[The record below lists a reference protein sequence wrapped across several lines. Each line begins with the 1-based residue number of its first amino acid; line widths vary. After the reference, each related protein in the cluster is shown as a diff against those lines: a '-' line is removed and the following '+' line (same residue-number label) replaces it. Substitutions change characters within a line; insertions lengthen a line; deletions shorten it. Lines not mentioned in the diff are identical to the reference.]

1 MLPAKLN
8 DLLASVECA
17 NLYEFLKL
25 DPSATPEELSAAAQ
39 KEFDRIQNKGL
50 RGGKWDARKE
60 LTGLCKSIFGDSRT
74 KKEYDRA
81 QQETAA
87 RGKPDD
93 RAASTREFDEETA
106 LLESGWDLVRQGRVE
121 ETLVLAKRLTG
132 DHGAYSRLRL
142 TVAELMIS
150 RERYLDAINFIFWCE
165 DEEPGND
172 QYKAMLG
179 TAFARGGTATW
190 TRHGGQ
196 FYATS
201 AEHVAEARACL
212 DRARQS
218 ASALGGRDVEL
229 SREIAMLEEHIR
241 VATRRRW
248 NGNVLTV
255 IGGVLVSQFMFSLP
269 NPSPDG
275 TVPDTFNPFNP
286 MGWFMLASTAVYG
299 ISSMEPQWKRNGPA
313 LQGTPPGGCLWYLV
327 KAYLILMV
335 LPIVA
340 AWKFL
345 TNFWPAYRDHRLVT
359 STQERGKDAIR
370 RLLASLGRGASV
382 LGAVGLLVLMAAI
395 LPRLFSP
402 PNEAGGGSSG
412 AAGPGQGSGRVSN
425 AAQPEGDET
434 SSRQGERPAQ
444 RMGSDAAGSAVV
456 EPVAADPE
464 EMLPLAADD
473 GREIA
478 VGADAENVGG
488 DSTALPSSG
497 VSAPRS
503 GGGSLQQGPPPAMS
517 QPEGAQEPVRVGGNV
532 TEPTKVRHVPPVYPP
547 AARRMRAQGVV
558 ILETVIGTTGA
569 VEDVRVLRSVPLLDD
584 AAITAVRQWRYTPT
598 LLNDVPVPV
607 VMTVTVNFTLQ

>member
-8 DLLASVECA
+8 DLLERIGCA

-25 DPSATPEELSAAAQ
+25 DPSATPEELRAAAQ

-50 RGGKWDARKE
+50 RGGKWDYRKE
-60 LTGLCKSIFGDSRT
+60 LTGLCKSIFRDSKT
-74 KKEYDRA
+74 KKEYDRV
-81 QQETAA
+81 QQEAAA
-87 RGKPDD
+87 RPKPDD

-106 LLESGWDLVRQGRVE
+106 LLESGWGLVRQGRVE
-121 ETLVLAKRLTG
+121 EALVLAKRLTG
-132 DHGAYSRLRL
+132 DYGPYSRFRL
-142 TVAELMIS
+142 TVAELMIG
-150 RERYLDAINFIFWCE
+150 RERYLDAVNFIFWCE

-212 DRARQS
+212 DRARES

-241 VATRRRW
+241 VATRKSW

-255 IGGVLVSQFMFSLP
+255 IGGVLVSQLMFSLP

-275 TVPDTFNPFNP
+275 
-286 MGWFMLASTAVYG
+286 MGWLMLASTVVYG

-313 LQGTPPGGCLWYLV
+313 LQGTQPAGCLWYLV
-327 KAYLILMV
+327 KACLTLMV
-335 LPIVA
+335 LPVVA

-345 TNFWPAYRDHRLVT
+345 TNFWPAYGD
-359 STQERGKDAIR
+359 
-370 RLLASLGRGASV
+370 LGRGASV
-382 LGAVGLLVLMAAI
+382 LGAVGLLALTAAM

-402 PNEAGGGSSG
+402 PHEAGGGSSG

-425 AAQPEGDET
+425 AAQSEGAET
-434 SSRQGERPAQ
+434 SSRPGGRPAQ
-444 RMGSDAAGSAVV
+444 RMRSDTAGSAVV
-456 EPVAADPE
+456 EPVAAHLE
-464 EMLPLAADD
+464 EIPPLAPDV

-478 VGADAENVGG
+478 VGADPANVGG
-488 DSTALPSSG
+488 NPAVLTSSG
-497 VSAPRS
+497 VSSPRS
-503 GGGSLQQGPPPAMS
+503 GGGSLQPGRPPAVS

-607 VMTVTVNFTLQ
+607 VMTVTVNFRLQ